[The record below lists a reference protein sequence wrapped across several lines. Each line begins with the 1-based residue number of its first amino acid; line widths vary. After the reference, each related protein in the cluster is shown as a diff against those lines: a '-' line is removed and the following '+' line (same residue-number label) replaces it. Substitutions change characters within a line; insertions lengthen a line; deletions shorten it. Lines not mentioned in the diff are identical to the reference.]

1 MKKYLIF
8 TAIDTSSYPPL
19 VDPQYII
26 PLKNQKDGEYAN
38 YHVKRLLTKPNYDKL
53 VQLIKYY
60 LVAHFMLE
68 ESNIEEA
75 INYLFKEFEY
85 NSESFCLN
93 LQVTE
98 VGL

>member
-1 MKKYLIF
+1 MKKYLIL
-8 TAIDTSSYPPL
+8 TAIDTSSYPPS
-19 VDPQYII
+19 VESYII
-26 PLKNQKDGEYAN
+26 PLKKEKDGEYAN
-38 YHVKRLLTKPNYDKL
+38 YHIKRFLTKPNYDKL

-60 LVAHFMLE
+60 LVAHFILE